1 MSFTHIID
9 TLENVLTE
17 IDSLLSVVE
26 TLGRE
31 SAIHTKI
38 QEHISLWNTN
48 GSILHGG
55 ASIRLDEGNDL
66 RLDPGIHSIY
76 DILQTMYKESRMD
89 S

>member
-26 TLGRE
+26 TLGRD
-31 SAIHTKI
+31 SAIHIKI
-38 QEHISLWNTN
+38 QEHISLWNTG
-48 GSILHGG
+48 GSILDGG

-66 RLDPGIHSIY
+66 RLDPGIHNIY
-76 DILQTMYKESRMD
+76 DVLLTMYTESHRD

>member
-26 TLGRE
+26 TLGRD

-38 QEHISLWNTN
+38 QEHISLWNTG

-66 RLDPGIHSIY
+66 HLAPGIHSIY
-76 DILQTMYKESRMD
+76 DVLLTMYT
-89 S
+89 

>member
-26 TLGRE
+26 TLGRD

-38 QEHISLWNTN
+38 QEHISLWNTG
-48 GSILHGG
+48 GSILDGG
-55 ASIRLDEGNDL
+55 ASIRLDERNDL
-66 RLDPGIHSIY
+66 QLAAGIHSIY
-76 DILQTMYKESRMD
+76 DVLLTMYT
-89 S
+89 